1 LLLSCYVLAAI
12 LWSWRAGSFDK
23 QAADQ
28 TPRQTTAAATT
39 QSTTGGRLSR
49 MSLIIILFSLV
60 FMWITYAQWMS
71 NVSVYIQNEGLG
83 IKLYSTLWVYNGV
96 LLIAVQAL
104 MAKVSHSKALPWQ
117 ILGGL
122 VAIGSSFLLLT
133 SESGV
138 VVLFAAMTL
147 LTVGEAV
154 YVPGVPALINLYTVG
169 NEGTYQGLVN
179 AFSSLGKALGPV
191 LGGVVIA
198 HLGSFHLLF
207 WFCAVVNAVI
217 ALGFLVGV
225 VPALKRQS

>member
-1 LLLSCYVLAAI
+1 
-12 LWSWRAGSFDK
+12 
-23 QAADQ
+23 
-28 TPRQTTAAATT
+28 
-39 QSTTGGRLSR
+39 
-49 MSLIIILFSLV
+49 
-60 FMWITYAQWMS
+60 MWITYAQWMS

-96 LLIAVQAL
+96 LLIVVQAL
-104 MAKVSHSKALPWQ
+104 MAKVSHSKVLPWQ

-147 LTVGEAV
+147 LTIGEAV

-198 HLGSFHLLF
+198 HLGSCHLLF
-207 WFCAVVNAVI
+207 WFCAIVDAVI

-225 VPALKRQS
+225 VPALKMK